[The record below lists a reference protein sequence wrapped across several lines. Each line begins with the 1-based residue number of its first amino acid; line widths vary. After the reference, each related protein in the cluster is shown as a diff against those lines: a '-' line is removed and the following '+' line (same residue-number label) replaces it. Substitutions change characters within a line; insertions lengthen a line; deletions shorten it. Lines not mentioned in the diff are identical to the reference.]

1 MANWCN
7 WNNTNNCGGLSPNPI
22 TADYPFNLSTCQSSA
37 GHYTPAGVYDAYPNG
52 FPWSAAACTPSA
64 VSPFYT
70 ATASGAAYVFTYI
83 FTPTCN
89 VGPPVV
95 SSGCTSTTAAP
106 PLLGFAPYSPN
117 SGAGGGAVLLPLMG
131 VLVTVTIDGYDCDLA
146 LSINPTGTCA
156 DGGFSVALSDA
167 LIINS
172 LQTGSN
178 GVGGSN
184 TYQSVYAALR
194 SAGFTTA
201 QLAWFLVTDESP
213 GTDTAALVGQ
223 PAIAAVVQ
231 TYIHVETDALSA
243 APVSTSFNPSAADS
257 IEAIL
262 NSAINSGT
270 LNAALPAGQGAL
282 PASNVQSVR
291 ATRDLDNAQGCP
303 IVSADMV
310 FVLGDDIEATNPSAL
325 DQTSSV
331 GSAPSPSTLIPN
343 SVRLHVDSF
352 RRTLFASV
360 SRLYTRPTGL
370 YLAEHQQSDL
380 GYPAGQPD
388 RVSPKQQL
396 PGGHVLGRADVQQ
409 QHIPDQQLPGLL
421 PVSAG
426 QRGRSGGARDVVR
439 AAGARARALTPAPTR
454 CEPPPQRARTHRI
467 GPCRGPARQLRRLGA
482 ALFR

>member
-1 MANWCN
+1 M
-7 WNNTNNCGGLSPNPI
+7 
-22 TADYPFNLSTCQSSA
+22 
-37 GHYTPAGVYDAYPNG
+37 
-52 FPWSAAACTPSA
+52 
-64 VSPFYT
+64 
-70 ATASGAAYVFTYI
+70 
-83 FTPTCN
+83 
-89 VGPPVV
+89 
-95 SSGCTSTTAAP
+95 
-106 PLLGFAPYSPN
+106 
-117 SGAGGGAVLLPLMG
+117 
-131 VLVTVTIDGYDCDLA
+131 TIDGYDCDLA

-213 GTDTAALVGQ
+213 GTDTATLVGQ

-270 LNAALPAGQGAL
+270 LNQALPNGQGVL

-303 IVSADMV
+303 IVSADTLSAMMAAAAAASSSNT
-310 FVLGDDIEATNPSAL
+310 LTYSEA
-325 DQTSSV
+325 
-331 GSAPSPSTLIPN
+331 
-343 SVRLHVDSF
+343 
-352 RRTLFASV
+352 
-360 SRLYTRPTGL
+360 
-370 YLAEHQQSDL
+370 
-380 GYPAGQPD
+380 
-388 RVSPKQQL
+388 
-396 PGGHVLGRADVQQ
+396 
-409 QHIPDQQLPGLL
+409 
-421 PVSAG
+421 
-426 QRGRSGGARDVVR
+426 
-439 AAGARARALTPAPTR
+439 
-454 CEPPPQRARTHRI
+454 
-467 GPCRGPARQLRRLGA
+467 GA
-482 ALFR
+482 ALIVVNLFFTFTLLALNALTLRTLSKGRVAPTPEGKLTA

>member
-22 TADYPFNLSTCQSSA
+22 TADYPFTLSTCQSNA
-37 GHYTPAGVYDAYPNG
+37 GHYTPAGVYDEYPNG
-52 FPWSAAACTPSA
+52 FPATAAACSPSA
-64 VSPFYT
+64 TSPLYT
-70 ATASGAAYVFTYI
+70 APASGASYVFTDV

-89 VGPPVV
+89 AGPPVV
-95 SSGCTSTTAAP
+95 SSGCTSSTATP
-106 PLLGFAPYSPN
+106 PLLGFAPGQTT
-117 SGAGGGAVLLPLMG
+117 GAGGGEVLLPLMG

-213 GTDTAALVGQ
+213 GTDTATLVGQ

-270 LNAALPAGQGAL
+270 LNQALPNGQGAL
-282 PASNVQSVR
+282 PASNVQSTR
-291 ATRDLDNAQGCP
+291 ATRAADNAQGCP
-303 IVSADMV
+303 DITSQLALVTAAMQASATTP
-310 FVLGDDIEATNPSAL
+310 AAS
-325 DQTSSV
+325 
-331 GSAPSPSTLIPN
+331 STLTYSKTSAALIVVN
-343 SVRLHVDSF
+343 LF
-352 RRTLFASV
+352 FTMTLV
-360 SRLYTRPTGL
+360 
-370 YLAEHQQSDL
+370 
-380 GYPAGQPD
+380 
-388 RVSPKQQL
+388 
-396 PGGHVLGRADVQQ
+396 
-409 QHIPDQQLPGLL
+409 I
-421 PVSAG
+421 
-426 QRGRSGGARDVVR
+426 GGALVLV
-439 AAGARARALTPAPTR
+439 RARA
-454 CEPPPQRARTHRI
+454 
-467 GPCRGPARQLRRLGA
+467 
-482 ALFR
+482 